1 MNDLTEMAVFLSKHL
16 TNHSV
21 YVNLAPNREFVDF
34 HFIEVVSATEAI
46 YGVSME
52 KLYEW
57 DQSNELDDQLKAIAM
72 EIEHRMREYNAA
84 K

>member
-1 MNDLTEMAVFLSKHL
+1 
-16 TNHSV
+16 
-21 YVNLAPNREFVDF
+21 
-34 HFIEVVSATEAI
+34 
-46 YGVSME
+46 ME